1 MHWKMTYMLHVSLQI
16 VSNYYDYILK
26 VSYYYDC
33 ILKVQRNTAKNTD
46 TWVTGEIFLQ
56 VTSRMYKKFT

>member
-33 ILKVQRNTAKNTD
+33 ILKVQR
-46 TWVTGEIFLQ
+46 VTGEIFLQ